1 MLNIHNKNNP
11 CDIIIKACKHIKN
24 NSEILDLACGNGHNG
39 RFLLELGH
47 NLTFIDRDT
56 SYLSNLKNVEIITT
70 DLENNDKWP
79 LGKRQFDA
87 VLVINYLYRP
97 IFKNILNSVK
107 SGGYLIYETFAI
119 GNEIYG
125 KPSNPNFL
133 LDVDE
138 LRMVEKYDFE
148 IIKYNHGL
156 VKIPKTAIKQSII
169 ARKK

>member
-1 MLNIHNKNNP
+1 M
-11 CDIIIKACKHIKN
+11 
-24 NSEILDLACGNGHNG
+24 
-39 RFLLELGH
+39 
-47 NLTFIDRDT
+47 
-56 SYLSNLKNVEIITT
+56 
-70 DLENNDKWP
+70 
-79 LGKRQFDA
+79 
-87 VLVINYLYRP
+87 VINYLYRP

-156 VKIPKTAIKQSII
+156 VKSPKTAIKQSII